1 MGELGCL
8 GRGMNNAVFP
18 CGVDLQGA
26 ASGEGAQVSV
36 LKKQATLQWVLGIL
50 SSLEVFSGSTF
61 P

>member
-1 MGELGCL
+1 MGVLGCW
-8 GRGMNNAVFP
+8 GPGMNNAVFL

-36 LKKQATLQWVLGIL
+36 LMKQATLQWVLGIL
-50 SSLEVFSGSTF
+50 SFLEVFSGSTL